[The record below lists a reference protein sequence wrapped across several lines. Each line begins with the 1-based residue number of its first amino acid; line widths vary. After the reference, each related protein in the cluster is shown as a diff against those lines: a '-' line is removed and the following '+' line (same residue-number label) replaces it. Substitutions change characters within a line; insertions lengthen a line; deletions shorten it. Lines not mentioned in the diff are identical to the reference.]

1 MDLWWSRRRSSC
13 VWRVE
18 RCVLWRQLQIREP
31 GWSLMESWWGS
42 HGRSFTL
49 GGMFLSTGLRK
60 CILCRVLLDYY
71 RPELN
76 ACTIYKLTPFL
87 IFNLLLI
94 KYNDDHEDLVMR
106 ITQPKLGAGFRSVP
120 VYFVCLKQWWLS
132 LLWSLFIIWWV
143 PFLAVLCDWCEEMK
157 PLSWCDIMCVLS
169 FFFFFWLHHSAYEI
183 SGLLPGIEPGP
194 QPWKHWVSTT
204 GPPGNSLICS
214 FFFHLRTHWIFTL
227 VTFDQSGVGITAL
240 GSLLFKLC
248 LSVRYEEKY
257 KWVCRLIL

>member
-106 ITQPKLGAGFRSVP
+106 STQPKLGAGFRSVP
-120 VYFVCLKQWWLS
+120 VYFVCLKHWWLS

-169 FFFFFWLHHSAYEI
+169 FFFFFFLAAPLSLWYLMSPTRDWTRASALKALSLNHWATREFPNMFFLFSFTDPLNFHSGHIWPE
-183 SGLLPGIEPGP
+183 
-194 QPWKHWVSTT
+194 WC
-204 GPPGNSLICS
+204 GNNS
-214 FFFHLRTHWIFTL
+214 FRKFAF
-227 VTFDQSGVGITAL
+227 
-240 GSLLFKLC
+240 
-248 LSVRYEEKY
+248 
-257 KWVCRLIL
+257 